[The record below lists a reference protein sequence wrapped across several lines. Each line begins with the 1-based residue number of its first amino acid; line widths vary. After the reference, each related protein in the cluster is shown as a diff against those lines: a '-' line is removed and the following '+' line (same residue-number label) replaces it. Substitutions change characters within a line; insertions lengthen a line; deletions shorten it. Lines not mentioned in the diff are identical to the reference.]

1 MSRVRSKDTAPELV
15 VRRLLH
21 SRGYRYRLHRIDVAG
36 RPDLVLP
43 KYRVAIF
50 VNGCFWHGHSCAL
63 FRIPATRTEFWLAK
77 IAANRTRDSLVRG
90 RLREEGWRTLDIWEC
105 ALRGPRRLDPDNFA
119 DQLIAFI
126 AGSQTSDELAERGP
140 NGDCGMTEKGA

>member
-21 SRGYRYRLHRIDVAG
+21 SRGYRYRLHRTDLAG
-36 RPDLVLP
+36 RPDLVLS
-43 KYRVAIF
+43 KHRVAVF

-63 FRIPATRTEFWLAK
+63 FRVPATRTEFWSAK
-77 IAANRTRDSLVRG
+77 IDANRTRDLLVRL

-105 ALRGPRRLDPDNFA
+105 ALRGPRRLDPDSFV
-119 DQLIAFI
+119 DQLIGFI
-126 AGSQTSDELAERGP
+126 GGSQISGELAERAP
-140 NGDCGMTEKGA
+140 NRGCGNEEKGA